1 MRCSQNCPGGSSGDH
16 LVMNRPNEQEI
27 RFNTGPFIDSATVTL
42 RWAEREELEAA
53 CRSRG
58 NER

>member
-1 MRCSQNCPGGSSGDH
+1 
-16 LVMNRPNEQEI
+16 MNRPNEQEI

-42 RWAEREELEAA
+42 RWAECEELEAA